1 MFNNDLIIF
10 CELASLKTDSLIE
23 LKNNFQKEGFSIKK
37 VKSKV
42 FRVLYKNSSLYGLV
56 GGPIFIIYKNS
67 VGEDVKVLK
76 NLIGLDFVLCCL
88 VSNKLYL
95 SSFLNSFKNSKVII
109 NFYLNIINNLNNILF
124 FNFYHNSIKQ
134 INSKGRL

>member
-1 MFNNDLIIF
+1 LFNNDLIIF

-56 GGPIFIIYKNS
+56 GGPIFIIYKNN

-109 NFYLNIINNLNNILF
+109 NFYLSIINNLNNILF